1 MRSDGITAHFGGEKL
16 PPEFP
21 PRFGVSVLWFT
32 FEGDNAVYRFNP
44 EGAVN
49 FWEWRLDIFA
59 PDGGH
64 VLLSQDRYGPYHI
77 VATARLKAYLNGR
90 AKPDHVVAKPRQPG
104 APAGVHSDAHW
115 ISPTQVRFTVTCC
128 GESETVTASLGSAAD
143 KTDPAPR

>member
-1 MRSDGITAHFGGEKL
+1 MRSEGIIAHFGGEKL

-64 VLLSQDRYGPYHI
+64 VLLFQGRYGPEGTPKKLT
-77 VATARLKAYLNGR
+77 VESDGAVSRRAPEKMVGAAGFEPAT
-90 AKPDHVVAKPRQPG
+90 
-104 APAGVHSDAHW
+104 
-115 ISPTQVRFTVTCC
+115 PTPPV
-128 GESETVTASLGSAAD
+128 
-143 KTDPAPR
+143 

>member
-32 FEGDNAVYRFNP
+32 FEGDNAVYRFNS

-64 VLLSQDRYGPYHI
+64 VLLSQDRYGPEGI
-77 VATARLKAYLNGR
+77 PKKLTVASDGALACRAPNKWSERRDLNPRPLHPQCR
-90 AKPDHVVAKPRQPG
+90 AL
-104 APAGVHSDAHW
+104 
-115 ISPTQVRFTVTCC
+115 RFY
-128 GESETVTASLGSAAD
+128 
-143 KTDPAPR
+143 PF